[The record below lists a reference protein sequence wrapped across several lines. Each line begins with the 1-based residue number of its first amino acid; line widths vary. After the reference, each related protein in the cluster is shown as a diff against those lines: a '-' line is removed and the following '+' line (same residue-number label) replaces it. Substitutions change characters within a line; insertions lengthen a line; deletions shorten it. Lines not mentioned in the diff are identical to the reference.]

1 MTEMASVVLD
11 RLPLVGS
18 ETVVDAGCGT
28 GRVTELL
35 LERLPRGRVI
45 AVDADPEMIRVAREN
60 LGDRADVRQC
70 DLVELPAEEQVDAV
84 FSTATFHWILD
95 HDLLFAKLFS
105 VLRPGGRLV
114 AQCGGRGNISELRSV
129 GDSLASDPT
138 FAPYFENWSPPWN
151 TRDPRRRPSDWCG
164 RASPTSGPGWSL
176 GPSCQTTLLST
187 SAPSRSALRC
197 SACRSHCERPTCR
210 GDRTPRCA
218 RDGRVRSA
226 EHRCTPTMMG
236 GSRLRCRPRWT
247 RTPTAGAVDHA

>member
-1 MTEMASVVLD
+1 MTARRWNAKSYDRVGGPMTEMASVVLD

-18 ETVVDAGCGT
+18 ETVMDAGCGT

-35 LERLPRGRVI
+35 LERLPRGRVT
-45 AVDADPEMIRVAREN
+45 AVDADPEMIRAAREN
-60 LGDRADVRQC
+60 LGDRADIRQC

-129 GDSLASDPT
+129 GDSLASDPS

-151 TRDPRRRPSDWCG
+151 YAGSEETAERLGRAGFTDIRTWLEPWPVVPDDPVEYLGTVTFGAQVQRLPESLRTTYLAEVIERLDAPVTVGYVRLNIDARRP
-164 RASPTSGPGWSL
+164 
-176 GPSCQTTLLST
+176 
-187 SAPSRSALRC
+187 
-197 SACRSHCERPTCR
+197 
-210 GDRTPRCA
+210 
-218 RDGRVRSA
+218 
-226 EHRCTPTMMG
+226 
-236 GSRLRCRPRWT
+236 
-247 RTPTAGAVDHA
+247 